1 MVTSSGWIPRFVSPI
16 GHENKKENGSQ
27 GTIVFS
33 ALTPVFLD
41 TVDQVVIGSQ
51 AWCFVAMNNSEC

>member
-1 MVTSSGWIPRFVSPI
+1 MSPI